1 MPFLHDMTVYC
12 FESVGCNSFFFFP
25 LPKQVTSARRVTS
38 MIPIGSIRLS
48 IPVKDV
54 AGSCKPL
61 SLHIGLSKDDARDSL
76 SFGLFCIRD
85 LALGREKSYCWRYS
99 KDDDGICTF
108 LETTRDILQDFLVAV
123 AGKRG

>member
-1 MPFLHDMTVYC
+1 
-12 FESVGCNSFFFFP
+12 
-25 LPKQVTSARRVTS
+25 
-38 MIPIGSIRLS
+38 MIPIGSTRLS
-48 IPVKDV
+48 IPVEDV
-54 AGSCKPL
+54 AGSCRPV
-61 SLHIGLSKDDARDSL
+61 SLHIGLSKGDARDSL

-85 LALGREKSYCWRYS
+85 LALGREKSYRWRYS